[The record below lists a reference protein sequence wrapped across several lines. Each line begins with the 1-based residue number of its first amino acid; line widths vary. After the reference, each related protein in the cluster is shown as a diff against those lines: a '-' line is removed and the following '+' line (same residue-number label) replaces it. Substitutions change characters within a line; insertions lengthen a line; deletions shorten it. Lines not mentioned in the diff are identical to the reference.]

1 MARGCLTAASP
12 LQLHF
17 LHVDLTGR
25 HPDGNWV
32 DDGGVLEER
41 HRERGEKREMGS
53 ETDRLMKGDGH
64 VSLKGGVICGP
75 Q

>member
-1 MARGCLTAASP
+1 MWTVSREARGCLTTASP

-32 DDGGVLEER
+32 DDGGVLEDR
-41 HRERGEKREMGS
+41 QTVREMGG
-53 ETDRLMKGDGH
+53 ETGTFMKG
-64 VSLKGGVICGP
+64 VRQKEE
-75 Q
+75 